1 MDANVLRRLGQ
12 AVEAMPQGLRDHV
25 RRVDDEA
32 LRLADAHGVDR
43 ERARIAALG
52 HDLARAAN
60 PSDLLALASL
70 YGIDPDNVERAA
82 PILLHGAI
90 GAAILAKHYHVD
102 DTEVLDAA
110 RWHTTA
116 RPGMSVL
123 EKVLFLADK
132 VEEDKVRRRP
142 AWAEV
147 RELAAIDLNAAL
159 LRFLDLQIEYALEK
173 RWQIHPR
180 TVLAR
185 NELLPQS
192 SDGG

>member
-1 MDANVLRRLGQ
+1 
-12 AVEAMPQGLRDHV
+12 MPNGLRDHV
-25 RRVDDEA
+25 RRVEDEA
-32 LRLADAHGVDR
+32 LRLAVAHGVDPD
-43 ERARIAALG
+43 RARIAALG
-52 HDLARAAN
+52 HDLARAAS
-60 PSDLLALASL
+60 PSDLLALAAL
-70 YGIDPDNVERAA
+70 YGIEPDDVERAA
-82 PILLHGAI
+82 PILLHGPV
-90 GAAILAKHYHVD
+90 GAVILARHYHVD
-102 DTEVLDAA
+102 DAEVLDAA

-147 RELAAIDLNAAL
+147 RDLTASELDAAL

-185 NELLPQS
+185 NELLPPS
-192 SDGG
+192 SDAD